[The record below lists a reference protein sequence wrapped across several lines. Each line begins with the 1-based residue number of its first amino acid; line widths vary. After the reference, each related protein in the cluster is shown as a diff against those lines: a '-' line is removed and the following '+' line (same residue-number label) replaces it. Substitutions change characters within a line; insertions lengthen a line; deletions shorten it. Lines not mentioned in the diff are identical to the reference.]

1 MSLGFHP
8 KWLIYTRNS
17 QRSVIS
23 CLLTKTSALSVVF
36 GPPKR
41 IIRLDSPTHSW
52 ILHTAIITT
61 RAGKKML
68 SDPSHPGYHLFQLLA
83 SELCTQKTADIHFNG
98 LHLHLLTTWKGSQ
111 NRDSRRPYRSFGVF
125 LSWWL
130 VLDRSVFWN
139 SDSLRRAHGLQLSSI
154 IPVTHSYFS
163 SILLTYICT
172 YSYCGHS
179 VVIKLSR
186 GMGTKPC
193 LPIATKQCA
202 IEAPSKRVMFPY
214 RCYQLLKKKHY
225 FCIRQRFILSDK
237 KAPPLTS

>member
-17 QRSVIS
+17 QHSVIS

-52 ILHTAIITT
+52 VLHTAIITT
-61 RAGKKML
+61 RAGKKCC
-68 SDPSHPGYHLFQLLA
+68 Q
-83 SELCTQKTADIHFNG
+83 T
-98 LHLHLLTTWKGSQ
+98 LHILVTTSSSSLPKNYAHKKQQTSILMDFIYIYSQGSQ
-111 NRDSRRPYRSFGVF
+111 NRDSRRPYRSFGFF

-225 FCIRQRFILSDK
+225 FCIRQCFILSDK